1 MKTWDISN
9 HSARVYQ
16 TTEEVTSKTIWGI
29 AQPLFFVK
37 TKQTILSTSNP
48 LKGGLN
54 LGERM
59 MEVVS
64 WETLL
69 QYFEGGSLIGKK
81 NFCSSLS
88 EPSLV
93 SGSAFFLSSCCAH
106 ISRLVCCLDFFF
118 ISCGRKMP

>member
-9 HSARVYQ
+9 HSACVYQ
-16 TTEEVTSKTIWGI
+16 TAEEVTSKTIWGI

-59 MEVVS
+59 MEIVS
-64 WETLL
+64 WETLW

-81 NFCSSLS
+81 
-88 EPSLV
+88 
-93 SGSAFFLSSCCAH
+93 FLQFS
-106 ISRLVCCLDFFF
+106 F
-118 ISCGRKMP
+118 